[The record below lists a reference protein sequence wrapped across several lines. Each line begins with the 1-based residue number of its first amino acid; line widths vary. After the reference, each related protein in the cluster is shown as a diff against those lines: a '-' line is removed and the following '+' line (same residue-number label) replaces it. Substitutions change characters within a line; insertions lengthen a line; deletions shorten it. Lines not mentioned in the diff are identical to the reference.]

1 MGFRR
6 ILVAMVGMVQGLIG
20 VLAVFSAYALY
31 IDLFGFQEWLDVSTE
46 FLSLYML
53 VLIAFGF
60 FSIMSGL
67 FLLTERESP

>member
-6 ILVAMVGMVQGLIG
+6 ILVAMVGTVQGLIG
-20 VLAVFSAYALY
+20 VLSVVSAYALY

>member
-1 MGFRR
+1 MGLRR
-6 ILVAMVGMVQGLIG
+6 ILVAMVGTVQGLIG
-20 VLAVFSAYALY
+20 LLAVVSAYALY

-60 FSIMSGL
+60 FSIMGGL